1 MPANAEVRRLELG
14 QLRWL
19 EFVSLLEATTLVLL
33 VGVAVPLKH
42 LAHLATFETCQS
54 AWRIE
59 VSSAE
64 RQRLLRDS
72 VAEDCRY
79 QDPGTECHG
88 LGELTAK
95 IEDANA
101 RSPGATFRN
110 DRFFEHHDK
119 AVVEWTMLD
128 GAGDE
133 FARGASYVQFG
144 LDGRLATMTGFYD
157 PPSRP
162 FGRS

>member
-1 MPANAEVRRLELG
+1 MTKP
-14 QLRWL
+14 
-19 EFVSLLEATTLVLL
+19 
-33 VGVAVPLKH
+33 
-42 LAHLATFETCQS
+42 AHLATFETYQS
-54 AWRIE
+54 AWRNE
-59 VSSAE
+59 VSPGE

-72 VAEDCRY
+72 VAEDCHY
-79 QDPGTECHG
+79 QDPGIECRG

-101 RSPGATFRN
+101 KSPGAAFRN

-144 LDGRLATMTGFYD
+144 PDGRLTTMTGFYE

-162 FGRS
+162 FTPSPDARSRSA